1 LDAVSEQ
8 SEALA
13 RSIESHVA
21 GGAHRIRALAAE
33 VAFEVGA
40 AQLKSVCRILRDTPE
55 LAFEMLMDVAAVDY
69 LDFGRDEWQTT
80 SATHSGFSRGR
91 VAHAQVHLPAGE
103 ARFAIVYQLLSVTR
117 NQRLRLRVPCAA
129 GEEPVVDSVIDIWAS
144 ANWFERE
151 AFDLYGVLFRGHPDL
166 RRLLTDYGF
175 IGHPFRKDFPLSGNV
190 EVRYDA
196 DKKRVIYQ
204 PVTIEPRVLVPK
216 VIREDHRYAAA
227 LKDAK

>member
-1 LDAVSEQ
+1 LSEDT
-8 SEALA
+8 EALA
-13 RSIESHVA
+13 RSIEAHVA
-21 GGAHRIRALAAE
+21 GRARRIQSLASE
-33 VAFEVGA
+33 VAFEVGTDDL
-40 AQLKSVCRILRDTPE
+40 QSVCWLLRDTPE
-55 LAFEMLMDVAAVDY
+55 LAFEMLMDLTAVDY
-69 LDFGRDEWQTT
+69 LHFGRDEWQTT

-91 VAHAQVHLPAGE
+91 VARGSVHLPAGE
-103 ARFAIVYQLLSVTR
+103 ARFAIVYQLLSITHNHRV
-117 NQRLRLRVPCAA
+117 RLRVPCAA
-129 GEEPVVDSVIDIWAS
+129 GDEPVVDSVIDVWAS

-151 AFDLYGVLFRGHPDL
+151 AFDLFGVLFRGHPDL

-196 DKKRVIYQ
+196 DKKRVVYQ

-216 VIREDHRYAAA
+216 VIRDDHRYAPA